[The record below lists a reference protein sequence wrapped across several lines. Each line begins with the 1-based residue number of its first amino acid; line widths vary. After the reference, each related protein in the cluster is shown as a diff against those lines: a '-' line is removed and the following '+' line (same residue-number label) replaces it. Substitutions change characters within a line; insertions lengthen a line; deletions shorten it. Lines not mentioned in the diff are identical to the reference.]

1 MRKHPIKLT
10 FFLALLGVTLLLGF
24 AMTGYPSALKP
35 DRSTPPAI
43 LFDNVRIVSM
53 LPGAPDVE
61 DNRAILIIGDT
72 IEEIGRAGTLQGPA
86 GTLNIDGRGK
96 TLIPGLI
103 DAHVHLWD
111 EAELAGYL
119 AHGVTGI
126 RNLSGMPFHLPLK
139 ARIETGKILGP
150 DLLTTGPILNSAG
163 PNQQDNH
170 QLVETAEDARQAV
183 QAQYDAGYR
192 ILKVYSNLRHEPYEA
207 ILEEAQR
214 LGMEIAG
221 HTPEGARRPGIPLQE
236 PFEIAFEDA
245 LPRGFQTIE
254 HVESIVWHGLRGFLD
269 EEAMQ
274 ALAEKIAASG
284 TPVTPTLIAHD
295 NLVRVAASHG
305 AYLDRPGVDTINPFL
320 LFMDKGTRDYWSAQD
335 PQTREA
341 PRAAF
346 YLTATRLMHEA
357 GVPLILGT
365 DAGIF
370 TNIPGSSV
378 ARELELFVEA
388 GLTPHDALA
397 AATRAGADVLGWENT
412 GQIAPGYRANLVLL
426 SEDPLSNVSAIEAPE
441 GVMVRGYW
449 LDKAGLERLKA
460 GARDTSF
467 LRSARR
473 AIEMV
478 LSQ

>member
-1 MRKHPIKLT
+1 MSKHPIKLT
-10 FFLALLGVTLLLGF
+10 ILFIILGLILWLGL
-24 AMTGYPSALKP
+24 AMTGYPSALKSN
-35 DRSTPPAI
+35 REAPPAI

-53 LPGAPDVE
+53 VPGAPDAE
-61 DNRAILIIGDT
+61 DNRAVLIVGDT
-72 IEEIGRAGTLQGPA
+72 IKEIGPAGSLQAPAGTLQFDA
-86 GTLNIDGRGK
+86 SGK

-103 DAHVHLWD
+103 DAHVHVWD

-139 ARIETGKILGP
+139 ERIESGKILGP
-150 DLLTTGPILNSAG
+150 DFLTTGPILNSAG
-163 PNQQDNH
+163 PNQSELQ
-170 QLVETAEDARQAV
+170 QIVETADDARQAV
-183 QAQYDAGYR
+183 RAHYDAGYR
-192 ILKVYSNLRHEPYEA
+192 ILKVYSNLRREPYEA
-207 ILEEAQR
+207 ILDEAQS
-214 LGMEIAG
+214 LGMAIAG
-221 HTPEGARRPGIPLQE
+221 HTPEGTRSAGIPNEQ

-254 HVESIVWHGLRGFLD
+254 HVESIVWHGLRDTLD
-269 EEAMQ
+269 EEAMRI
-274 ALAEKIAASG
+274 LAKKIAASG
-284 TPVTPTLIAHD
+284 TVVTPTLIAHD
-295 NLVRVAASHG
+295 NLVRVARSDG

-320 LFMDKGTRDYWSAQD
+320 LFMDKGTRDFWSAQD
-335 PQTREA
+335 PDRREA
-341 PRAAF
+341 PRAEF
-346 YLTATRLMHEA
+346 YLKATRIMHEA

-378 ARELELFVEA
+378 TRELELYVEA

-397 AATRAGADVLGWENT
+397 AATRSGADALGWEKT

-426 SEDPLSNVSAIEAPE
+426 FDDPLKDVSAVEFPI

-449 LDKAGLERLKA
+449 LDEAGIEKLQD
-460 GARDTSF
+460 GARETSF

-473 AIEMV
+473 AIEMT